1 MAENDTQAT
10 EAAPQAKLGMMQLLM
25 IVGIVLVTEVAI
37 LFAWESLRPPPA
49 PVDPTAESEEAATA
63 DVSELEPANYLPLD
77 PALVVNLQGEGGE
90 SHFLQTTI
98 QLMTRN
104 KEVYEAAK
112 THSPAIR
119 NALIMLFGTLNH
131 SDITSLEGKEQI
143 REQAREVADEVLL
156 ELSGQQG
163 IDALYLTS
171 FVIQ

>member
-1 MAENDTQAT
+1 MAENDTEAT

-37 LFAWESLRPPPA
+37 LFAWESMRPPPE
-49 PVDPTAESEEAATA
+49 PVDPASETEAAATE
-63 DVSELEPANYLPLD
+63 DVANLEPANYLPLD
-77 PALVVNLQGEGGE
+77 PALVVNLQGDGE

-112 THSPAIR
+112 IHSPAIR
-119 NALIMLFGTLNH
+119 NALIMLFGTIHHNEI
-131 SDITSLEGKEQI
+131 ITLEGKESV
-143 REQAREVADEVLL
+143 REQARAVADEVLM

-163 IDALYLTS
+163 IEALYLTS

>member
-1 MAENDTQAT
+1 MAENDTEAT

-37 LFAWESLRPPPA
+37 LFAWESMRPPPA
-49 PVDPTAESEEAATA
+49 PVDPALESEEAATE
-63 DVSELEPANYLPLD
+63 DVANLEPANYLPLD
-77 PALVVNLQGEGGE
+77 PALVVNLQGDGE

-112 THSPAIR
+112 IHSPAIR
-119 NALIMLFGTLNH
+119 NALIMLFGTVHHN
-131 SDITSLEGKEQI
+131 DIASLEGKEKV
-143 REQAREVADEVLL
+143 REQARVVADEVLL

>member
-1 MAENDTQAT
+1 MAENETEAS

-25 IVGIVLVTEVAI
+25 IVGIVLVTEVAV
-37 LFAWESLRPPPA
+37 LFAWESLRPPPQ
-49 PVDPTAESEEAATA
+49 PPDPALESEEAAATSVA
-63 DVSELEPANYLPLD
+63 DLEPANYLPLD
-77 PALVVNLQGEGGE
+77 PALVVNLQGDGE

-119 NALIMLFGTLNH
+119 NALIMLFGTVNH
-131 SDITSLEGKEQI
+131 NDITTLEGKEKV
-143 REQAREVADEVLL
+143 REEARVVADEVLM